1 MAVFSSVSSSL
12 LLTFFLLF
20 GLSVAREIL
29 VGGKTDAWR
38 VPASES
44 DALNQWAERSRFQV
58 GDFLVWKYDGGKD
71 SVLQVSREEYV
82 NCSISNPIKVYS
94 DGTTKVKLDRP
105 GPFYFI
111 SGAKGHCEKGQKLVV
126 VVLTPRGRS
135 SGIVSSPAP
144 APAPS
149 FAEFEGPAVAPTS
162 SANAL
167 HGGIVMVALVAMWG
181 LFM

>member
-58 GDFLVWKYDGGKD
+58 GDFLGNY
-71 SVLQVSREEYV
+71 L
-82 NCSISNPIKVYS
+82 
-94 DGTTKVKLDRP
+94 LA
-105 GPFYFI
+105 FI
-111 SGAKGHCEKGQKLVV
+111 SQ
-126 VVLTPRGRS
+126 TF
-135 SGIVSSPAP
+135 
-144 APAPS
+144 S
-149 FAEFEGPAVAPTS
+149 FFS
-162 SANAL
+162 
-167 HGGIVMVALVAMWG
+167 
-181 LFM
+181 F